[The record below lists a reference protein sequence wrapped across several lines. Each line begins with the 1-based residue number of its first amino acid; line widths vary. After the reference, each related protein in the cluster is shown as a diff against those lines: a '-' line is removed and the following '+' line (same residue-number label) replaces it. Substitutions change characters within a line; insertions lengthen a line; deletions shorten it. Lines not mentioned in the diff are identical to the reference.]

1 MKKKLVEPLT
11 TEEEENKT
19 RKTERPPPIKA
30 YKNEVFLN
38 SEDARPVRVLAE
50 LMEPK
55 VRLEREG
62 IENFLV
68 FFGSARTLATEEVA
82 QRIAEVEEKQDL
94 TADDQAELTRL
105 RRLQTGARY
114 YDDAVQLASE
124 LTEWSKRLKH
134 PEHRFY
140 ICSGGG
146 PGIMEAANRGASQ
159 AGGRSIGLG
168 ISLPYEQ
175 HNNPYI
181 SHSLN
186 FEFHYFFV
194 RKYWFLYLAKA
205 LVIFPGGFG
214 TMDELFEILTLLQT
228 QKTKKKIP
236 IVLYGTEFWKNIIN
250 WDVFVEWGVISPE
263 DMELVHFSDSVEE
276 TRDYI
281 IEQVT
286 RHYIEK
292 DDCGLKAP

>member
-1 MKKKLVEPLT
+1 MNKKLVKPLT
-11 TEEEENKT
+11 PEEGNGGKASE
-19 RKTERPPPIKA
+19 PPLPVKA
-30 YKNEVFLN
+30 YKNEIFLN
-38 SEDARPVRVLAE
+38 SDDARPVRVMAE
-50 LMEPK
+50 LLEPK

-68 FFGSARTLATEEVA
+68 FFGSARTLSSEDVQKCISEIEKKESKTEEDG
-82 QRIAEVEEKQDL
+82 VELK
-94 TADDQAELTRL
+94 RL
-105 RRLQTGARY
+105 KSLHRGGRY
-114 YDDAVQLASE
+114 YDEAVQLARE
-124 LTEWSKRLKH
+124 LTEWSKSLKH

-168 ISLPYEQ
+168 ISLPFEQ

-228 QKTKKKIP
+228 EKTKKAIP
-236 IVLYGTEFWKNIIN
+236 IVLHGTEFWKKIID
-250 WDVFVEWGVISPE
+250 WDVFIEWGVISPE
-263 DMELVHFSDSVEE
+263 DMDLIHFSDSVEE

-281 IEQVT
+281 IKEVT
-286 RHYIEK
+286 RHYIDK